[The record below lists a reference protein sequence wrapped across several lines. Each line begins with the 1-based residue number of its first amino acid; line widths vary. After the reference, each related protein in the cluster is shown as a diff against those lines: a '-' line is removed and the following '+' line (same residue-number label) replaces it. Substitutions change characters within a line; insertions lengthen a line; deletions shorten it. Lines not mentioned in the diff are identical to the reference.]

1 MLITQ
6 ITSKYMNTFIFSVN
20 IDHEAMC
27 LNEEKSL
34 GVHYNSCPKTS
45 KDQKQYPRN
54 CKEIL
59 QNGTK
64 HI

>member
-1 MLITQ
+1 
-6 ITSKYMNTFIFSVN
+6 MNTFIFSVN
-20 IDHEAMC
+20 IDQEAMC